1 MVSLAAAPD
10 KSGKRADA
18 DVWLVH
24 YDQRKGVPIKRGE
37 NTVNKLSYFNVVRDM
52 RALGQWRGE
61 AIQLDLSREELAEGG
76 RDGCAIIVQKGSV
89 GPSSPPPASPYRH
102 WCLFRRYSRQ
112 NYHAV

>member
-37 NTVNKLSYFNVVRDM
+37 NTVKQLSYFNVVRDM
-52 RALGQWRGE
+52 HALGQWRGE
-61 AIQLDLSREELAEGG
+61 AIQLDLSR
-76 RDGCAIIVQKGSV
+76 
-89 GPSSPPPASPYRH
+89 
-102 WCLFRRYSRQ
+102 
-112 NYHAV
+112 

>member
-37 NTVNKLSYFNVVRDM
+37 NTVNKLSYFNLVRDM

-61 AIQLDLSREELAEGG
+61 AIQFDLNR
-76 RDGCAIIVQKGSV
+76 
-89 GPSSPPPASPYRH
+89 
-102 WCLFRRYSRQ
+102 
-112 NYHAV
+112 